1 MASVE
6 AVGPRSAPDKDRA
19 GMEMDSVSGRAMLRH
34 GGDNGEYRRIE
45 LITGTSRRRRW
56 SDEEKAALIAESFLE
71 GVNVSALAR
80 RVGVNCG
87 LLHTWRREARR
98 TSVNPEPAFV
108 PVLVE
113 AANSGSEVPL
123 TASAPKIDVSAT
135 DAAPSGTIEIESG
148 DLRIRVQGSVDMS
161 ALQAVLSRVGRRR

>member
-1 MASVE
+1 
-6 AVGPRSAPDKDRA
+6 
-19 GMEMDSVSGRAMLRH
+19 MDSVTERAIPGHGRDH
-34 GGDNGEYRRIE
+34 GEYRRVE

-56 SDEEKAALIAESFLE
+56 SAEEKAAVIAESFRE

-87 LLHTWRREARR
+87 LLHTWRREALRV
-98 TSVNPEPAFV
+98 SANPEPAFV
-108 PVLVE
+108 PVHVE
-113 AANSGSEVPL
+113 DARLESDAPL
-123 TASAPKIDVSAT
+123 TASAPKFDASAT
-135 DAAPSGTIEIESG
+135 DGTPSGTIEIESG